1 MTARLLQSSIIDRQS
16 ELSLKSPRAPLR
28 SPRWLGVQSAI
39 VNHPSHFVFLL
50 LFLIAVPAA
59 PQRPA
64 QLPTVSSGSAIH
76 PPPAGYQFPNGLTLV
91 FQAEWR
97 LWTAGTARFTL
108 EDAGQNMQR
117 ITGTAESA
125 GFVSSLYPVHDR
137 FQSVFDRR
145 SFCSQSINKHAEE
158 GFHKR
163 ETLIN
168 FNYTRNKAILDET
181 NLKDSQVKHVEFDIP
196 NCVTDVLSGMFYV
209 AAQRLN
215 VGDSYMFP
223 LNDGNKTLDVTVH
236 VEAKEQVKVPS
247 GTYNTIR
254 VAPQAS
260 AGVLKD
266 RGRVWI
272 WYTDDARHLPVQM
285 RARMLWGTL
294 TFKLASTEQK

>member
-1 MTARLLQSSIIDRQS
+1 M
-16 ELSLKSPRAPLR
+16 
-28 SPRWLGVQSAI
+28 
-39 VNHPSHFVFLL
+39 FLL
-50 LFLIAVPAA
+50 LIAVPAA
-59 PQRPA
+59 PQQSDG
-64 QLPTVSSGSAIH
+64 QLPSVSNSSAIH
-76 PPPAGYQFPNGLTLV
+76 PPPPGHQFPNGLTLV
-91 FQAEWR
+91 YQAEWR

-125 GFVSSLYPVHDR
+125 GFVSALYPVHDR

-145 SFCSQSINKHAEE
+145 TFCSQSINKHAEE

-168 FNYTRNKAILDET
+168 FNYSRKKAILDET
-181 NLKDSQVKHVEFDIP
+181 NLKNSQVKHVEFDIP

-215 VGDSYMFP
+215 VGDTYLFP

-236 VEAKEQVKVPS
+236 VEAKEQVRVPS
-247 GTYNTIR
+247 GTFNTIR
-254 VAPQAS
+254 VAPQAGS
-260 AGVLKD
+260 GVMKD

-272 WYTDDARHLPVQM
+272 WYTDDVRHLPVQM
-285 RARMLWGTL
+285 KARMLWGTL
-294 TFKLASTEQK
+294 TFKLLSTEQK

>member
-1 MTARLLQSSIIDRQS
+1 MRRLHQLSLPLLVRSIGRSLSESSIF
-16 ELSLKSPRAPLR
+16 
-28 SPRWLGVQSAI
+28 
-39 VNHPSHFVFLL
+39 NSHSRLALLL
-50 LFLIAVPAA
+50 LFVVALPAI
-59 PQRPA
+59 PQQSA
-64 QLPTVSSGSAIH
+64 QLPAASNGSAIH

-91 FQAEWR
+91 YQAEWR

-108 EDAGQNMQR
+108 EDAGSNMQR
-117 ITGTAESA
+117 ITGTAESS
-125 GFVSSLYPVHDR
+125 GFVSALYPVHDR

-168 FNYTRNKAILDET
+168 FNYTRKKAILDET
-181 NLKDSQVKHVEFDIP
+181 NLKNSQVKHVEFDIP

-215 VGDSYMFP
+215 VGDTYMFP
-223 LNDGNKTLDVTVH
+223 LNDGNKTVDVTVH
-236 VEAKEQVKVPS
+236 VEAKEQVKVPL
-247 GTYNTIR
+247 GTFNTIR
-254 VAPQAS
+254 IAPQAT
-260 AGVLKD
+260 AGVMKD

-272 WYTDDARHLPVQM
+272 WYTDDTRHMPVQM

-294 TFKLASTEQK
+294 TFKLVATEQK

>member
-1 MTARLLQSSIIDRQS
+1 MRILDQLKLFFLRVPQRPLRWSVFQSSIIDR
-16 ELSLKSPRAPLR
+16 R
-28 SPRWLGVQSAI
+28 SHLLL
-39 VNHPSHFVFLL
+39 LL
-50 LFLIAVPAA
+50 LFLLAVPAI
-59 PQRPA
+59 PQQST
-64 QLPTVSSGSAIH
+64 QLPSVSNASAIH
-76 PPPAGYQFPNGLTLV
+76 PPLPAYQFPNGLTLV
-91 FQAEWR
+91 YQAEWR

-117 ITGTAESA
+117 ITGTAESS
-125 GFVSSLYPVHDR
+125 GFVSALYPVHDR

-168 FNYTRNKAILDET
+168 FNFSRKKAILDET
-181 NLKDSQVKHVEFDIP
+181 NLKNSQVKHVEFDIP
-196 NCVTDVLSGMFYV
+196 NCVTDVLSGMFYA

-215 VGDSYMFP
+215 VGDTYLFP
-223 LNDGNKTLDVTVH
+223 LNDGNNTLDVTVH
-236 VEAKEQVKVPS
+236 VEAKEQVKVPT
-247 GTYNTIR
+247 GTYSTIR
-254 VAPQAS
+254 IAPQAS
-260 AGVLKD
+260 AGVMKD

-294 TFKLASTEQK
+294 TFKLIATEQK